1 MALFQLSR
9 RALLPELLARWRGS
23 CAGIATGS
31 GEPVRGACQPRS
43 RLSLPSHSPCSA
55 APAVDVPDRARM
67 KPSTAGPPVTGSAQ
81 PELLAKYLS
90 EANMS
95 GAEQTRLALAAA
107 RERVARHPSDCGSSE
122 VQVSVFT
129 WRISALTSHLQ
140 THPKDKHSRRGLM
153 AVLAARKKLLQY
165 LRRTEPDTYSSLI
178 KTLSLK
184 DTHGSG
190 AGQRGGSSFKQA
202 SPRM

>member
-1 MALFQLSR
+1 
-9 RALLPELLARWRGS
+9 
-23 CAGIATGS
+23 
-31 GEPVRGACQPRS
+31 
-43 RLSLPSHSPCSA
+43 
-55 APAVDVPDRARM
+55 M
-67 KPSTAGPPVTGSAQ
+67 KPPSAGPPVTGAAQ

-107 RERVARHPSDCGSSE
+107 RERVARHPSDSGSSE

-190 AGQRGGSSFKQA
+190 ASQRGGSSFKQA